1 MRKLWSTFN
10 LPTKISAAW
19 VSIILF
25 FVVTGSFLPLPNPT
39 EYDPEA
45 SGVGLF
51 SSGHLL
57 GTDINGYDLLSNVIN
72 GARISI
78 LIALISVGVGGLIGS
93 AIGIGSAYV
102 RGKLDIAVNL
112 LFNILLS
119 IPNLVLGLALVAILA
134 TSPDPSIP
142 IDPNRRVFIIIF
154 SLTVIIIP
162 ILGRIARGATLSW
175 VNREFIVA
183 ARSMG
188 MKDRHIIFK
197 HIVPNVL
204 PAIYAV
210 IFLAIGVVIVA
221 EGALS
226 LLGVGI
232 IDGVSWGAITHR
244 GQLEAVR
251 GVDLD
256 IQAGT
261 SIGIVGESGSG
272 KTVMSRAAMG
282 LLTGS
287 NVTRDGRITFDGKV
301 LSDMS
306 REEVRNEFGTGMAMI
321 FQDPMTALN
330 PVRRIGSQLQ
340 ESLRVRLGMS
350 RKEARARSIEL
361 LTLVRIPEP
370 KQMLRKFPS
379 QLSGGMRQRIMI
391 AIAISC
397 NPKLLFADEP
407 TTALDVTVQAQILEL
422 LTDLRQRLNM
432 TMVLVT
438 HDLGVVAGNTDYVA
452 VMYAGEIVEQ
462 APTTEL
468 FANMKMPYTEALF
481 KSIPN
486 IQMKAGSRLPVIEG
500 RLPDPT
506 DRPPGCGFA
515 ARCSYAQDKCFTE
528 HPELEAAKDGHLYR
542 CWFPLGD
549 SIQRKVS

>member
-1 MRKLWSTFN
+1 MT
-10 LPTKISAAW
+10 
-19 VSIILF
+19 
-25 FVVTGSFLPLPNPT
+25 
-39 EYDPEA
+39 
-45 SGVGLF
+45 
-51 SSGHLL
+51 
-57 GTDINGYDLLSNVIN
+57 
-72 GARISI
+72 SI
-78 LIALISVGVGGLIGS
+78 LKLENLR
-93 AIGIGSAYV
+93 V
-102 RGKLDIAVNL
+102 RFA
-112 LFNILLS
+112 
-119 IPNLVLGLALVAILA
+119 
-134 TSPDPSIP
+134 
-142 IDPNRRVFIIIF
+142 
-154 SLTVIIIP
+154 
-162 ILGRIARGATLSW
+162 
-175 VNREFIVA
+175 
-183 ARSMG
+183 
-188 MKDRHIIFK
+188 
-197 HIVPNVL
+197 
-204 PAIYAV
+204 
-210 IFLAIGVVIVA
+210 
-221 EGALS
+221 
-226 LLGVGI
+226 
-232 IDGVSWGAITHR
+232 THR

-251 GVDLD
+251 GVDLE
-256 IQAGT
+256 IEAGT

-272 KTVMSRAAMG
+272 KTVLSRAAMG

-287 NVTRDGRITFDGKV
+287 NITREGRITFDGKV
-301 LSDMS
+301 LSEMS

-370 KQMLRKFPS
+370 AQMLRKFPN

-422 LTDLRQRLNM
+422 LTDLRKELNM

-462 APTTEL
+462 ASTADL

-486 IQMKAGSRLPVIEG
+486 INMKSGSRLPVIEG

-515 ARCSYAQDKCFTE
+515 SRCNYAQDKCFTE

>member
-1 MRKLWSTFN
+1 MTTMLKLEN
-10 LPTKISAAW
+10 LK
-19 VSIILF
+19 VLF
-25 FVVTGSFLPLPNPT
+25 
-39 EYDPEA
+39 A
-45 SGVGLF
+45 
-51 SSGHLL
+51 
-57 GTDINGYDLLSNVIN
+57 
-72 GARISI
+72 
-78 LIALISVGVGGLIGS
+78 
-93 AIGIGSAYV
+93 
-102 RGKLDIAVNL
+102 
-112 LFNILLS
+112 
-119 IPNLVLGLALVAILA
+119 
-134 TSPDPSIP
+134 
-142 IDPNRRVFIIIF
+142 
-154 SLTVIIIP
+154 
-162 ILGRIARGATLSW
+162 
-175 VNREFIVA
+175 
-183 ARSMG
+183 
-188 MKDRHIIFK
+188 
-197 HIVPNVL
+197 
-204 PAIYAV
+204 
-210 IFLAIGVVIVA
+210 
-221 EGALS
+221 
-226 LLGVGI
+226 
-232 IDGVSWGAITHR
+232 THR

-251 GVDLD
+251 GVDLE
-256 IQAGT
+256 IEAGT

-272 KTVMSRAAMG
+272 KTVLSRAAMG

-287 NVTRDGRITFDGKV
+287 IITREGRITFDGKV

-370 KQMLRKFPS
+370 KQMLRKFPN

-422 LTDLRQRLNM
+422 LTDLRKELNM

-462 APTTEL
+462 ASTTDL

-486 IQMKAGSRLPVIEG
+486 INMKSGSRLPVIEG

-515 ARCSYAQDKCFTE
+515 SRCNYAQEKCFTE

>member
-1 MRKLWSTFN
+1 MS
-10 LPTKISAAW
+10 
-19 VSIILF
+19 
-25 FVVTGSFLPLPNPT
+25 
-39 EYDPEA
+39 
-45 SGVGLF
+45 
-51 SSGHLL
+51 
-57 GTDINGYDLLSNVIN
+57 
-72 GARISI
+72 SI
-78 LIALISVGVGGLIGS
+78 LKLENLK
-93 AIGIGSAYV
+93 V
-102 RGKLDIAVNL
+102 R
-112 LFNILLS
+112 
-119 IPNLVLGLALVAILA
+119 
-134 TSPDPSIP
+134 
-142 IDPNRRVFIIIF
+142 F
-154 SLTVIIIP
+154 S
-162 ILGRIARGATLSW
+162 
-175 VNREFIVA
+175 
-183 ARSMG
+183 
-188 MKDRHIIFK
+188 
-197 HIVPNVL
+197 
-204 PAIYAV
+204 
-210 IFLAIGVVIVA
+210 
-221 EGALS
+221 
-226 LLGVGI
+226 
-232 IDGVSWGAITHR
+232 THR

-251 GVDLD
+251 GVDLSVE
-256 IQAGT
+256 AGT

-287 NVTRDGRITFDGKV
+287 NVTREGRITFDGKV

-306 REEVRNEFGTGMAMI
+306 REDVRNEFGTGMAMI

-350 RKEARARSIEL
+350 RKEAKARSIEL
-361 LTLVRIPEP
+361 LALVRIPEP
-370 KQMLRKFPS
+370 ARMLRKFPN

-422 LTDLRQRLNM
+422 LTDLRKKLNM

-486 IQMKAGSRLPVIEG
+486 INMKAGSRLPVIEG

-515 ARCSYAQDKCFTE
+515 ARCSYAQDKCFTD

-549 SIQRKVS
+549 SIQRKVN